1 MSGAGRPLTGQR
13 RNSPGPWRSPLTDH
27 VKTAAMG
34 VATDVADRL
43 RSPGR
48 IEKAAAAAIAQT
60 GFPEFGRWVPY
71 SLAEGDAGLAV
82 MSGYLDQ
89 CFPAEGWDTTG
100 HDQLAAAARA
110 VEQKGCPSLGLFGG
124 LSGLAYAALTLS
136 RNGTRYR
143 RLLTRIDHSL
153 LPQMHT
159 LACES
164 RAHRTGM
171 AVSIFDLISGLTG
184 IGAYLLGRGEQ
195 TRDFD
200 APAAVIRALMA
211 ITAGESSLPRW
222 YTPPGLNADPA
233 QVRHQPY
240 GSLNCGLAHGIPGPL
255 SLMALALSAGLTIKG
270 LDERVAQLANWLIA
284 QRLENNWGITWPS
297 MITLNSDGRSS
308 SAIPSRTAWCYGSP
322 GVARSLWLAGMAL
335 GNKNLCDTAIEAMA
349 CVYRTPHTERGV
361 DSPTLCHGL
370 AGLLQITLR
379 FAHDTNDVLFTEA
392 AKQLVEE
399 ILSAFEPDTI
409 VGMRDIEP
417 DGRRVERAGLLT
429 GASGVA
435 LTLLAAATDIE
446 PTWDRAFL
454 LS

>member
-1 MSGAGRPLTGQR
+1 MSAAGRPLAGR
-13 RNSPGPWRSPLTDH
+13 RRSPPGTWRSPLTDH

-34 VATDVADRL
+34 VATEVIARL
-43 RSPGR
+43 RCPER
-48 IEKAAAAAIAQT
+48 IEKAAAAAVAQT

-82 MSGYLDQ
+82 MSGYLDRCLPGQ
-89 CFPAEGWDTTG
+89 GWDTTG
-100 HDQLAAAARA
+100 HDQLAVAARA

-124 LSGLAYAALTLS
+124 LSGFAYAALTLS

-159 LACES
+159 LTRES
-164 RAHRTGM
+164 RVHRTGM

-184 IGAYLLGRGEQ
+184 IGAYLLARGEQ
-195 TRDFD
+195 TGDFD

-222 YTPPGLNADPA
+222 YTPPGFVADPA

-255 SLMALALSAGLTIKG
+255 SLMALAVSSGMTMKG

-284 QRLENNWGITWPS
+284 QRLDSNWGITWPS
-297 MITLNSDGRSS
+297 MIALNSDGRAS

-322 GVARSLWLAGMAL
+322 GVARSLWLAGNAL
-335 GNKNLCDTAIEAMA
+335 GNQNLCDTAIEAMA
-349 CVYRTPHTERGV
+349 SVYRTPHTERGV

-379 FAHDTNDVLFTEA
+379 FAHDTRDVLFTEA
-392 AKQLVEE
+392 ARELVEQ
-399 ILSAFEPDTI
+399 ILSAYEPDTI

-435 LTLLAAATDIE
+435 LALLAAATDIE

-454 LS
+454 LA